1 MERSDRYLLKR
12 YEKIHWYFVCKLE
25 YRFSR
30 ILTREEPIWGLKRVF
45 KRSTVFKHSSR
56 SVDVILWRI
65 RLLVFVTLV
74 TWSKLVEHSAILVS
88 GPCST
93 IWRSE
98 VFSVHVCKY
107 WSLFVLTLGFLC
119 CDILLE
125 PYVNAWCLCIL
136 RTIACGVLVEWKWH
150 WPPCWN
156 SRLPIIRT
164 FKGKRKKFELSGF
177 RVIEGKIIQKMIW
190 RETKITSS

>member
-1 MERSDRYLLKR
+1 MHLYLTSKLRVIRKAHVISSCIIPVAKAKLKTLTTSKQQWRFFFLRKTVFIVTGTNRALVTGFFLFVTWKKENIWNMERSDRYLLKR

-74 TWSKLVEHSAILVS
+74 TWSKLVEHSAIHYFRFWS
-88 GPCST
+88 
-93 IWRSE
+93 
-98 VFSVHVCKY
+98 VFYDLTK
-107 WSLFVLTLGFLC
+107 WSFLGT
-119 CDILLE
+119 
-125 PYVNAWCLCIL
+125 CL
-136 RTIACGVLVEWKWH
+136 
-150 WPPCWN
+150 
-156 SRLPIIRT
+156 
-164 FKGKRKKFELSGF
+164 
-177 RVIEGKIIQKMIW
+177 
-190 RETKITSS
+190 